1 MQWYNGPARSTEIM
15 LAEFRSSKVF
25 IGFADVP
32 DDVVTEFI
40 EIAKTYFSACERAT
54 LYLVAHLLS
63 QYLANDNGTAL
74 DMSGGAAYENAAVGE
89 LRAAYKST
97 VETPT
102 DEVYMTTT
110 YGRTF
115 VLLRNACPVYRFSL
129 GVVG

>member
-1 MQWYNGPARSTEIM
+1 MEWYNGPARSTEIM

-25 IGFADVP
+25 MGFADVP
-32 DDVVTEFI
+32 DDVVSEYI

-63 QYLANDNGTAL
+63 QYLANDSGTGL
-74 DMSGGAAYENAAVGE
+74 DFSGGAAYENAAVGE

-97 VETPT
+97 VERPS
-102 DEVYMTTT
+102 DEVYMTTA

-115 VLLRNACPVYRFSL
+115 VLLRNACPVYRFTL